1 MCHQVVSLA
10 ARTFEEGG
18 IPTVIMGSARDI
30 VEECGVPR
38 FLFTDFPLGNPCGKP
53 MDLLMQSQILDMA
66 LELFESATL
75 PRTTVQTPFNWDT
88 NEWRDNYMAVR
99 EGDLEALAL
108 AGEERRKSQDEKR
121 RSGMKR

>member
-1 MCHQVVSLA
+1 
-10 ARTFEEGG
+10 
-18 IPTVIMGSARDI
+18 
-30 VEECGVPR
+30 
-38 FLFTDFPLGNPCGKP
+38 
-53 MDLLMQSQILDMA
+53 MQSQLLDMA
-66 LELFESATL
+66 LELFASASL

-108 AGEERRKSQDEKR
+108 AGKERRKSQDEKR

>member
-1 MCHQVVSLA
+1 MSLA

-30 VEECGVPR
+30 VEECGVPG
-38 FLFTDFPLGNPCGKP
+38 FFSLISLGNPCGKP
-53 MDLLMQSQILDMA
+53 RDLLMQSQLLDMA
-66 LELFESATL
+66 LELFESASL

-88 NEWRDNYMAVR
+88 NEWRENYMAVR

-108 AGEERRKSQDEKR
+108 AGEERRKSQDEKE
-121 RSGMKR
+121 KRNKTLKIQIL

>member
-1 MCHQVVSLA
+1 
-10 ARTFEEGG
+10 
-18 IPTVIMGSARDI
+18 
-30 VEECGVPR
+30 
-38 FLFTDFPLGNPCGKP
+38 
-53 MDLLMQSQILDMA
+53 MQSQLLDMA
-66 LELFESATL
+66 LELFASAPF

-108 AGEERRKSQDEKR
+108 AGEERRKNQDEKR

>member
-1 MCHQVVSLA
+1 
-10 ARTFEEGG
+10 
-18 IPTVIMGSARDI
+18 
-30 VEECGVPR
+30 
-38 FLFTDFPLGNPCGKP
+38 

-66 LELFESATL
+66 LELFESASL
-75 PRTTVQTPFNWDT
+75 PKTTVQTPFNWDT

-121 RSGMKR
+121 KPRLKC

>member
-1 MCHQVVSLA
+1 
-10 ARTFEEGG
+10 
-18 IPTVIMGSARDI
+18 MGSARDI

-38 FLFTDFPLGNPCGKP
+38 FLFTDFPLCNPYGKP
-53 MDLLMQSQILDMA
+53 RDLLMQSQLLDMA
-66 LELFESATL
+66 LELFASASL

-88 NEWRDNYMAVR
+88 NEWRENYMAVR

-121 RSGMKR
+121 KTGIKR